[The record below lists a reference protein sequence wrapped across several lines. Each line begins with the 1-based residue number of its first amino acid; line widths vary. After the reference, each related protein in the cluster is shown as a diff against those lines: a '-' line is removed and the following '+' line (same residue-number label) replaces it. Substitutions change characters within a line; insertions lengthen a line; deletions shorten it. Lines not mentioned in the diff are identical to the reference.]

1 LLAKPGLQW
10 IFLSWYGWNTV
21 GYNVRGTSPAL
32 LKETWDYCTLKMK
45 KKLQTS
51 TSAASLNLTPFSL
64 LDMQIF
70 PIHMKGSAGSLVTL
84 VSWLGSW
91 VVSYAFN
98 FLLLWSS
105 YGKYYIHLQRRK
117 WTF

>member
-10 IFLSWYGWNTV
+10 IFLTWYGWNTV

-32 LKETWDYCTLKMK
+32 LKETWDYCTLKLK
-45 KKLQTS
+45 KIADQYISSIAECDTIC
-51 TSAASLNLTPFSL
+51 L

-105 YGKYYIHLQRRK
+105 YGKYYKHLQCRK

>member
-1 LLAKPGLQW
+1 M
-10 IFLSWYGWNTV
+10 
-21 GYNVRGTSPAL
+21 YNRGMNEFEHNP
-32 LKETWDYCTLKMK
+32 
-45 KKLQTS
+45 
-51 TSAASLNLTPFSL
+51 L

-91 VVSYAFN
+91 IVSYAFN

-105 YGKYYIHLQRRK
+105 YGKYIYSIENRLVIKRIVLVDQK
-117 WTF
+117 FC